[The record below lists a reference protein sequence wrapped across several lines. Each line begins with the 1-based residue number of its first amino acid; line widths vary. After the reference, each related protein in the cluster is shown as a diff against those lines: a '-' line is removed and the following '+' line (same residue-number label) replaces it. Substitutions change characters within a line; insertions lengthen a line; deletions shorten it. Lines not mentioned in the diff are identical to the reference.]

1 MIAGA
6 VFFVLLAIF
15 TARFVTGGR
24 GLLIGRLAGILSIY
38 ILVWLFIGIS
48 SPSTAV
54 EVARF
59 FAGGGA
65 EAVTGLTHFLN
76 HLFGSR

>member
-6 VFFVLLAIF
+6 VSFVLLAIL

-38 ILVWLFIGIS
+38 ILVWLFIAVS
-48 SPSTAV
+48 SPATAA

-65 EAVTGLTHFLN
+65 EAATGLTHFLG
-76 HLFGSR
+76 HMFGSR